1 MKKCKNILFFFTFHL
16 LLSIF
21 AISKTSLIILRSE
34 NSKKKKNTFSL
45 NYKHFTLFGTARLA
59 LEKYYYKFDKADLRL
74 RVWQTR
80 AKVAFLFLMEGL

>member
-34 NSKKKKNTFSL
+34 NSKKKNTFSL

>member
-34 NSKKKKNTFSL
+34 NSKKKNTFSL
-45 NYKHFTLFGTARLA
+45 NYKHFTLFGTVWLA